1 MPGSRTR
8 ATCTSSPTGWST
20 SRSRRALLDEKLG
33 FTLGADN
40 LFDQYP
46 DRLPINR
53 ALPTPPGGIV
63 NLNGTNA
70 LAFSRYSPYG
80 FNGRF
85 VYARM
90 S

>member
-1 MPGSRTR
+1 M
-8 ATCTSSPTGWST
+8 
-20 SRSRRALLDEKLG
+20 LEEKLG
-33 FTLGADN
+33 ITLGADN

-46 DRLPINR
+46 DRLPVDR
-53 ALPTPPGGIV
+53 TCRLRPAERV

-85 VYARM
+85 LLRPHVVQLVARADLTGII
-90 S
+90 